1 MNSVRCSLVM
11 DRRSIY
17 FVIGFAL
24 AGSGL
29 YALILSLVG
38 VRLNYLVW
46 MDAGGPLF
54 GLLGRLFL
62 MMSGAVIIVLG
73 VTNWDRERMLIQ
85 RYREEQAQAGRVG
98 QN

>member
-1 MNSVRCSLVM
+1 M
-11 DRRSIY
+11 DRRSLY

-46 MDAGGPLF
+46 IDAGGPLL

-62 MMSGAVIIVLG
+62 IMAGAVVIVLG
-73 VTNWDRERMLIQ
+73 TTNWDLERERIE
-85 RYREEQAQAGRVG
+85 RYRGERARGRRAEQ
-98 QN
+98 N

>member
-1 MNSVRCSLVM
+1 M
-11 DRRSIY
+11 DRRSLY

-46 MDAGGPLF
+46 MDAGGPLL

-62 MMSGAVIIVLG
+62 IMGGAVVIVLG
-73 VTNWDRERMLIQ
+73 TTNWERERRLIDVHRQ
-85 RYREEQAQAGRVG
+85 ESDRLSRSKD
-98 QN
+98 N